1 MKPNKIPTLILDDEE
16 LSVTFVE
23 TQKVKEGVTC
33 DIYTID
39 GDSTK
44 DLAVIE
50 IQPGFRS
57 PRQKVMKG
65 TRTIQRFIS
74 GTAYLYVNGLDGS
87 EHTRFFASKEARQ
100 NNDVEVRVG
109 EIMQWSSL
117 GPDLLAYYEIC
128 EPPFEKGRFEDL
140 PD

>member
-1 MKPNKIPTLILDDEE
+1 MSATISELILEGKR
-16 LSVTFVE
+16 LPITFVE
-23 TQKVKEGVTC
+23 SQVVKEGVTC

-39 GDSTK
+39 DDRTK

-57 PRQKVMKG
+57 PRQKVIKG
-65 TRTIQRFIS
+65 DLTIQRFFS
-74 GTAYLYVNGLDGS
+74 GAAYLYVDELDGS
-87 EHTRFFASKEARQ
+87 KRTRFFKSQEATQ
-100 NNDVEVRVG
+100 NNDVEVKVG

-117 GPDLLAYYEIC
+117 GPDPLIYHEIC

-140 PD
+140 PE

>member
-1 MKPNKIPTLILDDEE
+1 MSTKISTLPFEGKSLP
-16 LSVTFVE
+16 VTFVE
-23 TQKVKEGVTC
+23 SQQVKEGVTC

-50 IQPGFRS
+50 IQPGLRS
-57 PRQKVMKG
+57 PRQRISKG
-65 TRTIQRFIS
+65 TRTIQRFIGGS
-74 GTAYLYVNGLDGS
+74 ANLYIDELDGGERTRYFKS
-87 EHTRFFASKEARQ
+87 EEAAQ
-100 NNDVEVRVG
+100 NNDVEVQIG

-117 GPDLLAYYEIC
+117 GPDPLVYYEIC

-140 PD
+140 PE